1 MLGDSFV
8 LIIEDDEQDR
18 AYLQRLFQFIG
29 KQVITSS
36 HEQALDDLE
45 QAIARQQKLLCA
57 VIGKI
62 ERNQYLPLIYAIDH
76 CNSHLPILLIDSV
89 ATLHWPLPIRQRI
102 LQQIPI
108 PLTYHS
114 VIDALHRAYVYS
126 DIYQPLSIGS
136 PKLFSNL
143 VGTSHAINQVREQ
156 LQKIADTEQPLLL
169 LGEVGVGKEV
179 VARNI
184 HNQSLRRNQPFVV
197 LDCAAVET
205 DVIQALLFGY
215 KQGLAVSDLEPQQGY
230 LESADQG
237 TLYLDEVSALPLT
250 VQQQI
255 AEVIKSSQ
263 FIRVGGLQVNSTNV
277 RFMLADHADIS
288 ALAKQGLFSSELF
301 ALVDPHILR
310 VPALRQRLEDIPL
323 LIHQLVARLE
333 KNKSTSIRFNSGAIM
348 ALCQYSWPGNVRELA
363 NLVERMA
370 TLYPHGVIG
379 LRELPDQYRGA
390 SEYAIE
396 QQELIA
402 ALQPM
407 SERLY
412 LPEEGIDLRRYLV
425 NLEQEIIE
433 QALQRTSGV
442 VAHAAELLGMGRTTL
457 VEKMRKYHIVR
468 KDT

>member
-1 MLGDSFV
+1 M
-8 LIIEDDEQDR
+8 
-18 AYLQRLFQFIG
+18 
-29 KQVITSS
+29 
-36 HEQALDDLE
+36 
-45 QAIARQQKLLCA
+45 
-57 VIGKI
+57 
-62 ERNQYLPLIYAIDH
+62 
-76 CNSHLPILLIDSV
+76 
-89 ATLHWPLPIRQRI
+89 RQRI
-102 LQQIPI
+102 LQQIPT

-114 VIDALHRAYVYS
+114 LIDALHRAYVYS

-143 VGTSHAINQVREQ
+143 VGTSQAISQVREQ
-156 LQKIADTEQPLLL
+156 LQKLADTNQSLLL

-184 HNQSLRRNQPFVV
+184 HNQSLRRNHPFVV
-197 LDCAAVET
+197 LDCAAVEV

-215 KQGLAVSDLEPQQGY
+215 KQGLAMTDLASQQGY
-230 LESADQG
+230 FELANQG
-237 TLYLDEVSALPLT
+237 TLYLDEISALPLT

-255 AEVIKSSQ
+255 AQVIGSSQ
-263 FIRVGGLQVNSTNV
+263 FVRVGGVQVNSTNV
-277 RFMLADHADIS
+277 RIILADHADIL
-288 ALAKQGLFSSELF
+288 ALAEQGLFSTELL
-301 ALVDPHILR
+301 ALVAPHILHI
-310 VPALRQRLEDIPL
+310 PALRQRLEDIPL

-333 KNKSTSIRFNSGAIM
+333 KNKSSSIRFNSGAIM

-363 NLVERMA
+363 NLIERMA

-379 LRELPDQYRGA
+379 LRELPEQYRGA

-402 ALQPM
+402 ALQPI
-407 SERLY
+407 SEGLY

-468 KDT
+468 KDA